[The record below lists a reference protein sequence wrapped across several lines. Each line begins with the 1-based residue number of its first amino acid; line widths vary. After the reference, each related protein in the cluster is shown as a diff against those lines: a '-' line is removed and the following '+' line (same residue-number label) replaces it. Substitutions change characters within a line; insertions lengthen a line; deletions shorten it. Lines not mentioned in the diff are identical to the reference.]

1 MALNIDA
8 IGKRIGPLTKDYTW
22 KDAVLYALGVGAGFN
37 EINYTYEKKLKVIP
51 TFSISM
57 IFDFLRAA
65 TAAGNINVA
74 GVLHGEQDLIFHS
87 PIPPSGT
94 MTTEGRITHFYDK
107 GTKGALIV
115 FESDTFHGSGK
126 KLFTSIVTLF
136 SRLDGGFGGKNAPKQ
151 TLEFPQREPDII
163 VEEQPLPDQPLL
175 YRLSGDTFQL
185 HVDAEFAKKAGFEK
199 PIMHGLCTYGFACRA
214 LMASFTP
221 GEPEKVR
228 RLACRFVQPLYPGEP
243 IKTLIWKTGD
253 GEALWQTVNA
263 KTGDIVIDR
272 GVFEYGEIPK
282 DEIRFDGRVAI
293 VTGAG
298 GGLGRVYA
306 LELARRGGKVI
317 VNDFGGARN
326 GSGSGSQSAAD
337 KVVEEIRKMGGEAVA
352 SYDSVATPEG
362 GENIVR
368 TALDAFGR
376 VDILINNAGILQDKS
391 FMKMEPGNWRHVLD
405 VHLNGAFYV
414 TQPAFRVMRDNG
426 YGRIVMTTS
435 AAGLYGN
442 FGQTNYSAA
451 KMGLVGLMN
460 TLKLEGGKYNIKVN
474 TVAPI
479 AATRLTSDI
488 LPSDLQGKMKPEFIA
503 PIVLF
508 LCSEE
513 CPDNGK
519 IYNAGMGFYSR
530 ASILTGPGAL
540 VENGKTFPTVED
552 IVAHWEKISSMEG
565 AREYD
570 NANDFVGDTLPN
582 LNTKEEDVMEK
593 KEEEKPATGA
603 GKGLSG
609 VKTVFENMAKVFNA
623 DAASGM
629 DVTFQF
635 ILSGEGGGDW
645 YAEVKGGT
653 CKVQAGIHS
662 NPTSTIKMDA
672 ADFLEMIGGRL
683 NAMQAFM
690 SGKLKVEGDI
700 MKAQLIGKL
709 FKF

>member
-1 MALNIDA
+1 MALNMDA
-8 IGKRIGPLTKDYTW
+8 IGKKIGPLTKAYTW
-22 KDAVLYALGVGAGFN
+22 KDVVLYALGVGAGFN
-37 EINYTYEKKLKVIP
+37 EPNYTYEKKLKVIP
-51 TFSISM
+51 TFSIAI
-57 IFDFLRAA
+57 IFDIFREV
-65 TAAGNINVA
+65 TAVCNINIA
-74 GVLHGEQDLIFHS
+74 GVLHGEQDIIFHN

-94 MTTEGRITHFYDK
+94 MTTVGKIANYYDK
-107 GTKGALIV
+107 GKKGALV
-115 FESDTFHGSGK
+115 VVESETVHGNGK
-126 KLFTSIVTLF
+126 KLFTSIITLF
-136 SRLDGGFGGKNAPKQ
+136 SRLDGGFGGKSAPHQ
-151 TLEFPQREPDII
+151 IFAFPERGPDFT
-163 VEEQPLPDQPLL
+163 VEAKPSPDQPLI
-175 YRLSGDTFQL
+175 YRLSGDTFEL
-185 HVDAEFAKKAGFEK
+185 HVDTEFAKMAGFEK

-214 LMASFTP
+214 LVASLTP

-243 IKTLIWKTGD
+243 IKTLIWKTRD

-263 KTGDIVIDR
+263 KTGDIIIDR
-272 GVFEYGEIPK
+272 GIFEYGEILK
-282 DEIRFDGRVAI
+282 NEIRFDGRVAI

-306 LELARRGGKVI
+306 LELARRGAKVI

-326 GSGSGSQSAAD
+326 GSGNGSQRAAD
-337 KVVEEIRKMGGEAVA
+337 MVVEEITKMGGRAVA
-352 SYDSVATPEG
+352 NYDSVATPEG
-362 GENIVR
+362 GQNIVR

-391 FMKMEPGNWRHVLD
+391 FIKMEPDNWRRVLD
-405 VHLNGAFYV
+405 IHLNGAFYV

-474 TVAPI
+474 TVAPL

-488 LPSDLQGKMKPEFIA
+488 LPPDLQGKMKPEFIA
-503 PIVLF
+503 PIVIF
-508 LCSEE
+508 LCSQE
-513 CPDNGK
+513 CTDSGR
-519 IYNAGMGFYSR
+519 IYNAGMGFYNR
-530 ASILTGPGAL
+530 AAIMTGPGAL
-540 VENGKTFPTVED
+540 VENGKTIPTVED
-552 IVAHWEKISSMEG
+552 IVAHWEKISTLEG
-565 AREYD
+565 AREYEHV
-570 NANDFVGDTLPN
+570 NDFMGDILPQ

-593 KEEEKPATGA
+593 KETDV
-603 GKGLSG
+603 GKGLSS
-609 VKTVFENMAKVFNA
+609 VAAVFKKMPGAFNA
-623 DAASGM
+623 DAAPGM

-635 ILSGEGGGDW
+635 NLSGEGGGDW
-645 YAEVKGGT
+645 YAEVKGGS
-653 CKVQAGIHS
+653 CKVEAGISS

-700 MKAQLIGKL
+700 MKAQLIGKM
-709 FKF
+709 FKL